1 MNSDADKNAGEIACH
16 MKTKPVYW
24 TTGTCAVEIPVP
36 CGLVIFGASGDLTK
50 RKILPAV
57 YRLQKNH
64 LLPEEFFVLGTSRTK
79 MSTDQFREE
88 VLSAVKNAF
97 AKDFDESVWN
107 GLVEKIYYVPI
118 DYTVQETYT
127 QLLKEELL
135 QLGNET
141 PNRRKSNLLS
151 GHSPTLYEHVIS
163 NLGAAGLSRERT
175 GLHPRGHRET
185 FWPGRRF
192 SQKTEP
198 HCEKLF

>member
-1 MNSDADKNAGEIACH
+1 MNSDTDKNAGEIACH

-88 VLSAVKNAF
+88 GLSAVKNAF
-97 AKDFDESVWN
+97 AKDFDESEWN

-135 QLGNET
+135 QLEMKHQTEGNRIFYLAI
-141 PNRRKSNLLS
+141 P
-151 GHSPTLYEHVIS
+151 PTLYEHVIA
-163 NLGAAGLSRERT
+163 NL
-175 GLHPRGHRET
+175 
-185 FWPGRRF
+185 
-192 SQKTEP
+192 
-198 HCEKLF
+198 